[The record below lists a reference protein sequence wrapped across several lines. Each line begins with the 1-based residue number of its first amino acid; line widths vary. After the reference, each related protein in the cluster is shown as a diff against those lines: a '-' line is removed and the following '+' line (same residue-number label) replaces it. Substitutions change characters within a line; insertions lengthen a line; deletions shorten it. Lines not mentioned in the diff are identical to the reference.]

1 MPDYQEMYYIMARAS
16 EKAIRLLI
24 EAQQRC
30 EALAI
35 EENEPMQVLTS
46 DQLRTWRRF
55 PGNTSFCNLGFSLQ
69 EGKK

>member
-35 EENEPMQVLTS
+35 EEHEPMQVLTS
-46 DQLRTWRRF
+46 DQLE
-55 PGNTSFCNLGFSLQ
+55 NLEEVSR
-69 EGKK
+69 

>member
-1 MPDYQEMYYIMARAS
+1 MILPAKKEMPDYQEMYYIMARAS

-46 DQLRTWRRF
+46 GQ
-55 PGNTSFCNLGFSLQ
+55 SENLEEVSR
-69 EGKK
+69 

>member
-30 EALAI
+30 ETLAM
-35 EENEPMQVLTS
+35 EESEPLQMLTPNNS
-46 DQLRTWRRF
+46 SELDETTQDPLQ
-55 PGNTSFCNLGFSLQ
+55 SLGFSLQ
-69 EGKK
+69 EGKN

>member
-1 MPDYQEMYYIMARAS
+1 MPDYQEMYCIMARAS

-46 DQLRTWRRF
+46 DQLE
-55 PGNTSFCNLGFSLQ
+55 NLEEVSR
-69 EGKK
+69 